1 MPLSL
6 VLLLI
11 MVRNLFV
18 ATLLAGLA
26 LAAPQRAGRS
36 RNRNPKG
43 YPFVDPLTDYKPPP
57 NPYNIDGQFIDWRT
71 YKSNGVNLGSW
82 LEKEKTHDPIWWDRV
97 GGANVSD
104 EWASLQTSLQMENL
118 LSTSLFANF

>member
-1 MPLSL
+1 
-6 VLLLI
+6 
-11 MVRNLFV
+11 MVPYLFV
-18 ATLLAGLA
+18 AALLANLA
-26 LAAPQRAGRS
+26 LATPQRPGGS
-36 RNRNPKG
+36 RKGNLRG
-43 YPFVDPLTDYKPPP
+43 YPFVDPLSDYRLPP

-104 EWASLQTSLQMENL
+104 EWVSL
-118 LSTSLFANF
+118 